1 MRKKLPY
8 LVLIVNFVALL
19 GVSWLLRSCLMAKFM
34 VTLQLPVVFTE
45 DFVALIPRHRMFINQ
60 LIEEHVVEAY
70 AISADRTQGWITM
83 NGQSAEAIRQ
93 VVQQFPLYAFFTAVK
108 INELFV
114 FDSVSSRF
122 PPISLN

>member
-1 MRKKLPY
+1 
-8 LVLIVNFVALL
+8 
-19 GVSWLLRSCLMAKFM
+19 MAKFM
-34 VTLQLPVVFTE
+34 VTIQLPVVFTD

-60 LIEEHVVEAY
+60 LIEENVVEAY

-83 NGQSAEAIRQ
+83 NGSDKAAIQ
-93 VVQQFPLYAFFTAVK
+93 LVVQKFPLYPFF
-108 INELFV
+108 INVQIKELFI

>member
-1 MRKKLPY
+1 
-8 LVLIVNFVALL
+8 
-19 GVSWLLRSCLMAKFM
+19 MAKFM
-34 VTLQLPVVFTE
+34 VTLQLPVVFTD

-60 LIEEHVVEAY
+60 LIEENVVEAY

-83 NGQSAEAIRQ
+83 NGQNAEAIRLI
-93 VVQQFPLYAFFTAVK
+93 VQKFPLYPFFTDLQ
-108 INELFV
+108 INELFI